1 MRYGYFL
8 SGRPPAEVAII
19 EFIWTADIWR
29 RLAIGEI
36 SDLRSIPIVVR
47 AYGDAFEFACSRAG
61 VTTL

>member
-36 SDLRSIPIVVR
+36 SEVFQLLCARMEMLLNLH
-47 AYGDAFEFACSRAG
+47 ALGLE
-61 VTTL
+61 